1 MKNIIIILIII
12 ISAGFLFANENPMV
26 LSLNGTGF
34 YNSIRAAAIDVDN
47 PNNQPMI
54 FSVHI
59 SKNPGYTIENAYMF
73 FTLKWNG
80 NLIID
85 QSKSQFKEYAL
96 NMLNSNLPVNFTNRD
111 IINENGS
118 IYLAGAQPSISLS
131 DFLNN
136 RHFKSAIMN
145 TGLFPD
151 GTYEFIMEVRNG
163 NTPGAQVLSNMATY
177 IMNIHNINN
186 ITLLSPGTM
195 AGQTIPEVSQRPV
208 IFNWSANVNNPAN
221 TYIFEVREY
230 TQSNTMNIN
239 NLENSGRTFY
249 QQSNLISPLFTQ
261 NLPYVEGNYYAWRV
275 SIPLVTDQ
283 SEFGMHP
290 VISSQWNIF
299 KYVSAASNIPNPY
312 QALIDQLQS
321 FQNPVINQI
330 INQGYLPT
338 GRFFYNGMNIPAS
351 QVQTLIPQI
360 LNSNNVVIEIVD

>member
-59 SKNPGYTIENAYMF
+59 SKNPGYTIQNAYMF

-96 NMLNSNLPVNFTNRD
+96 NMLNNNLPVNFTNRD

-195 AGQTIPEVSQRPV
+195 AGQTIPE
-208 IFNWSANVNNPAN
+208 
-221 TYIFEVREY
+221 
-230 TQSNTMNIN
+230 
-239 NLENSGRTFY
+239 
-249 QQSNLISPLFTQ
+249 
-261 NLPYVEGNYYAWRV
+261 
-275 SIPLVTDQ
+275 
-283 SEFGMHP
+283 
-290 VISSQWNIF
+290 
-299 KYVSAASNIPNPY
+299 
-312 QALIDQLQS
+312 
-321 FQNPVINQI
+321 
-330 INQGYLPT
+330 
-338 GRFFYNGMNIPAS
+338 
-351 QVQTLIPQI
+351 
-360 LNSNNVVIEIVD
+360 